1 MPKIVTEKDIN
12 EILSIQKLLFQ
23 NSLTNDLVHEYVI
36 IKNLNDKL
44 IGVVGR
50 YYNNIRCL
58 AVDPEYQG
66 YNLSNAL
73 ISYIIKRI
81 YQDNFNEIFVFTK
94 PVNFAIFKYLGFRM
108 IYCNEEFGF
117 LTNRYDCFEEYLSYL
132 SDLRKNNIKSN
143 FKNISAIVMNAN
155 PFTKGHQYL
164 VETASNNSDLVYI
177 IMVKEDVSLF
187 SYKQRK
193 EMVKLFT
200 ENIKNVFIVEGSNY
214 LVSRNVFPSY
224 FLSSP
229 EKVIR
234 SQIIL
239 DTHIFKNYI
248 ARNLGIKKRYVG
260 EEPFSPTTN
269 LYNVIMQEILVKS
282 EIELVVCPRLMWDFK
297 PISATQV
304 RKLFITGN
312 FKDMKNLVPTT
323 TLKFLQKLN
332 YKKYAQDPKLSKLID
347 KSF

>member
-1 MPKIVTEKDIN
+1 MRLLNNCILRKVVLVSYFLSLVIFIDLAFGKVLTSFLHLPLGGQVFKISLV
-12 EILSIQKLLFQ
+12 ILCLSGIYNSFLIHLLICCLYAVFHLIKSY
-23 NSLTNDLVHEYVI
+23 NFFISLNQIFL
-36 IKNLNDKL
+36 L
-44 IGVVGR
+44 I
-50 YYNNIRCL
+50 
-58 AVDPEYQG
+58 
-66 YNLSNAL
+66 
-73 ISYIIKRI
+73 
-81 YQDNFNEIFVFTK
+81 
-94 PVNFAIFKYLGFRM
+94 
-108 IYCNEEFGF
+108 
-117 LTNRYDCFEEYLSYL
+117 EEYLSYL

-269 LYNVIMQEILVKS
+269 LYNVIMQEVLVKS

-297 PISATQV
+297 SISATQV